1 MAAWRKPDED
11 LVRRLD
17 ETVAAIE
24 FDLPVDYRPM
34 FGCPAYFTGGNL
46 FAGVWQETLM
56 LRLSEDDRAAVT
68 AAGGG
73 PFEPM
78 PGRPMKEYVALPPS
92 MVRRPGRGGCVGAQ
106 GGGVRRVAAAQEEE
120 AAQEEGVGAACG
132 RAYASCSSGRALS
145 AAAAADRASGW
156 AAPA

>member
-1 MAAWRKPDED
+1 MAQTRRG
-11 LVRRLD
+11 LVRRLE
-17 ETVAAIE
+17 ETVATIE
-24 FDLPVDYRPM
+24 FDQPVDYRPM

-56 LRLSEDDRAAVT
+56 LRLSEDDRAEVT

-92 MVRRPGRGGCVGAQ
+92 MVADPDATAAW
-106 GGGVRRVAAAQEEE
+106 VRKAAAY
-120 AAQEEGVGAACG
+120 AASLPPKKKKPRRRKA
-132 RAYASCSSGRALS
+132 
-145 AAAAADRASGW
+145 
-156 AAPA
+156 